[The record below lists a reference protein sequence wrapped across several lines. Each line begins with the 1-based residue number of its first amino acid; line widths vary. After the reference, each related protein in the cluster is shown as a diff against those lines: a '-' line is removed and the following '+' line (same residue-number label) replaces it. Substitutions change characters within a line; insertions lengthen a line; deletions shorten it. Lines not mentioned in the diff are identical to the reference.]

1 MKKQSQESQ
10 SKTQVKM
17 DPESEGFTDLSN
29 CRKQLE
35 WDEVMR
41 ILEASSKG
49 HIMLSYEHKTILEA
63 ISRGQYVFVT
73 GSIGTAIFLIL

>member
-1 MKKQSQESQ
+1 MVMRILDGHSDRPNSEGRKNIQLMKKQSQESQ

-41 ILEASSKG
+41 ILEASLKG
-49 HIMLSYEHKTILEA
+49 HIMLSYE
-63 ISRGQYVFVT
+63 
-73 GSIGTAIFLIL
+73 